1 MAHYAFLNSNNIV
14 TEVIPG
20 INENELIDGKTPEVW
35 YSEFRGQKC
44 IRTSYNGDI
53 RFNYAGIGFKYD
65 STLDAFIAPKPYK
78 SWKLDKEVCQWIA
91 PIPYPE
97 DGLMYGWNEK
107 ILDWEATQ
115 FGVTG

>member
-1 MAHYAFLNSNNIV
+1 MAHYAFLNSKNIV

-20 INENELIDGKTPEVW
+20 INENDLIDAKIPELW

-44 IRTSYNGDI
+44 IRTSYNGNI
-53 RFNYAGIGFKYD
+53 RFNYAGVGFKYD
-65 STLDAFIAPKPYK
+65 STLDAFIAPKPHK

-97 DGLMYGWNEK
+97 DGLMYWWNEEV
-107 ILDWEATQ
+107 LDWEAIQ
-115 FGVTG
+115 FKVNE